1 MKLKKIGAP
10 LAVLTA
16 AALSLT
22 ACAANEGA
30 APATTPAGGSGPGA
44 PSTAAA
50 SSLSGTLA
58 GRGASSM
65 SVAQQTWIA
74 SFQTANSGVTINYSP
89 DGSGAGRESFTSGA
103 VDFAGSDRAFKDE
116 EMGAGKFGACTADSN
131 ALNLPV
137 YISPIAII
145 FNVEGV
151 DKLQLDAD
159 TVAGIFS
166 GKITNWND
174 PAIAATNAGVTFPDS
189 PITAVHRSDDSG
201 TTENFTDYLAQA
213 APSVWTE
220 EADGEWPAA
229 FGGESAQG
237 TAGVVDAVTGGT
249 NTIGYADASQAGD
262 LGTVVVKSGDAFV
275 GPTAEDA
282 AKLVDNSPVVEG
294 RGEHDYALK
303 LDRKAEGAYPIA
315 LVAYAMVCEDYKDD
329 AKAELVKAYME
340 YMISD
345 EGQKA
350 AQAAAGNAPISAD
363 MQAKLQ
369 AAVESI
375 S

>member
-10 LAVLTA
+10 LAVLSA
-16 AALSLT
+16 AALTLT
-22 ACAANEGA
+22 ACAANEGT
-30 APATTPAGGSGPGA
+30 APASTPAAGGS
-44 PSTAAA
+44 SAAA
-50 SSLSGTLA
+50 SAPAASNLTGTLA

-74 SFQTANSGVTINYSP
+74 GFQTANNGVTINYSP

-103 VDFAGSDRAFKDE
+103 VDFAGSDRAFKDD
-116 EMGAGKFGACTADSN
+116 EMGAGKFGACTAESN

-151 DKLQLDAD
+151 EELKLDAD

-166 GKITNWND
+166 GQITNWND
-174 PAIAATNAGVTFPDS
+174 PKIAASNEGVTFPDA

-213 APSVWTE
+213 APSVWTA
-220 EADGEWPAA
+220 EADGEWPAD
-229 FGGESAQG
+229 FPGESAQG
-237 TAGVVDAVTGGT
+237 TAGVVDAVTNGT
-249 NTIGYADASQAGD
+249 NTIGYADASQAGE
-262 LGTVVVKSGDAFV
+262 LGTVQVKSGDVFV

-282 AKLVDNSPVVEG
+282 AKLVDASPVVEG
-294 RGEHDYALK
+294 RGEHDYALE
-303 LDRKAEGAYPIA
+303 LDRKAPGAYPIA

-329 AKAELVKAYME
+329 AKAELVKE
-340 YMISD
+340 YIGYIISN
-345 EGQKA
+345 EGQQA
-350 AQAAAGNAPISAD
+350 AAAAAGNAPVSAD

-369 AAVESI
+369 AAVDSI
-375 S
+375 A

>member
-1 MKLKKIGAP
+1 MKLQKIGAP

-16 AALSLT
+16 AALTLT
-22 ACAANEGA
+22 ACAANESA
-30 APATTPAGGSGPGA
+30 APATTPAGGG
-44 PSTAAA
+44 STAAA
-50 SSLSGTLA
+50 STLSGTIA
-58 GRGASSM
+58 GRGSSAM

-74 SFQTANSGVTINYSP
+74 GFQTAHPDVTINYSP

-103 VDFAGSDRAFKDE
+103 VDYAGSDRAFKDE
-116 EMGAGKFGACTADSN
+116 EMGAGKFGSCTTDSN

-166 GKITNWND
+166 GKITKWND
-174 PAIAATNAGVTFPDS
+174 PAIAATNAGVTFPDA

-213 APSVWTE
+213 ASSVWTE
-220 EADGEWPAA
+220 KADGEWPAA

-237 TAGVVDAVTGGT
+237 TAGVVDAVTGGN
-249 NTIGYADASQAGD
+249 NTIGYADASQAGS
-262 LGTVVVKSGDAFV
+262 LGTVEVKSGSAFV

-282 AKLVDNSPVVEG
+282 ARLVDNSPVVEG

-340 YMISD
+340 YMVSD

-350 AQAAAGNAPISAD
+350 AQASAGNAPISKN

-369 AAVESI
+369 AAVDSI
-375 S
+375 N